1 MFLKR
6 NGSCLKWLL
15 ILLGPRSINGLNNSL
30 GIGKGRKSVKK
41 EMGQKKTSGQSL
53 KRQKENKILIAYR
66 KDDNIVYFKSRRV
79 LRVKIGHSVN
89 RH

>member
-1 MFLKR
+1 M
-6 NGSCLKWLL
+6 
-15 ILLGPRSINGLNNSL
+15 
-30 GIGKGRKSVKK
+30 KK